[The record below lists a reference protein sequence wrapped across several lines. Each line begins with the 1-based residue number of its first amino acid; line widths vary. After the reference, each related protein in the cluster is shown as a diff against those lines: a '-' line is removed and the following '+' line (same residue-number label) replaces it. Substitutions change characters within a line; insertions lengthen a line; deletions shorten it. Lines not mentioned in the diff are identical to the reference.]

1 VTDEQRQILDLALFD
16 LSSDSGVRWS
26 GEYKAEVAAAL
37 RALLAEN
44 AALKAKTD
52 SYDRVRAE
60 YVKWWRHWLDTFD
73 GYEGSAWL
81 SEYAKAMP
89 SAHPDACSDVDDV
102 LRRIDFKIG
111 TAVAELAQRTAER
124 DEARREACALRVLC
138 TTTSKNCEQ
147 IAAERGWDCFK
158 EVN

>member
-1 VTDEQRQILDLALFD
+1 VTDADFARELERELAK
-16 LSSDSGVRWS
+16 SN
-26 GEYKAEVAAAL
+26 AE
-37 RALLAEN
+37 RDE
-44 AALKAKTD
+44 LKAKTD

-111 TAVAELAQRTAER
+111 TAVAELAALKER
-124 DEARREACALRVLC
+124 LAVV
-138 TTTSKNCEQ
+138 EQ
-147 IAAERGWDCFK
+147 IARIAPELNPNNYDHDEVCQLNDAMIQVWK
-158 EVN
+158 EAKR